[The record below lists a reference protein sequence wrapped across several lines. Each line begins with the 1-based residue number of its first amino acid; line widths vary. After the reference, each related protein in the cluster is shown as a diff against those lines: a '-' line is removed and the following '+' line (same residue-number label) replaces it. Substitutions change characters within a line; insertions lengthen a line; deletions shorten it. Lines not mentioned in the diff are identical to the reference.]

1 MAKAAATYQI
11 LVVDDSAVS
20 RKQVEHALEAGDYSL
35 LFAKSGQEALDLF
48 RRHSPSIVVTDWMM
62 PDFSGLELCER
73 IRADAQR
80 EYTYVIMLSAKA
92 EKDHVV
98 KGLAAG
104 ADDYLTKPFSFE
116 VLLARLRARTR
127 VGTAGA
133 GLRLRFSDLA
143 IDLET
148 HEAWRGKRLLTLTRT
163 EFSILECLMRAAG
176 RVAPRQRLI
185 ESVWGPDR
193 EVGNN
198 NLDVFMRFL
207 RTKVDLPGR
216 RRLIQ
221 TVRGVGY
228 RLRESEE

>member
-1 MAKAAATYQI
+1 MRILFVEDDREVADYVARGLEEENNSVTVSFDGMSALQAAQSSSFDVIVLDVMLPFLDGFEVTRR
-11 LVVDDSAVS
+11 L
-20 RKQVEHALEAGDYSL
+20 R
-35 LFAKSGQEALDLF
+35 AKSITTPILLLTARDTPQDVVRGLD
-48 RRHSPSIVVTDWMM
+48 
-62 PDFSGLELCER
+62 
-73 IRADAQR
+73 
-80 EYTYVIMLSAKA
+80 
-92 EKDHVV
+92 
-98 KGLAAG
+98 AG

-127 VGTAGA
+127 VGTAGV

-148 HEAWRGKRLLTLTRT
+148 HEAWRGKGLLNLTRT
-163 EFSILECLMRAAG
+163 EFSILECLMRSAG
-176 RVAPRQRLI
+176 RVVTRQRLI

-198 NLDVFMRFL
+198 NLDVFIRFL
-207 RTKVDLPGR
+207 RTKVDSAGQ

>member
-1 MAKAAATYQI
+1 MRI
-11 LVVDDSAVS
+11 LFVEDDREVADYVS
-20 RKQVEHALEAGDYSL
+20 R
-35 LFAKSGQEALDLF
+35 
-48 RRHSPSIVVTDWMM
+48 
-62 PDFSGLELCER
+62 GLEEENNSVTVSFDGMSALQAAQSSSFDAIVLDVMLPFLDGFEVTR
-73 IRADAQR
+73 RLRARSITTPILLLTARDTP
-80 EYTYVIMLSAKA
+80 E
-92 EKDHVV
+92 DVV
-98 KGLAAG
+98 RGLDAG

-127 VGTAGA
+127 VGAAG
-133 GLRLRFSDLA
+133 GGFRLRFSDLA

-148 HEAWRGKRLLTLTRT
+148 HEAWRGKGLLNLTRT
-163 EFSILECLMRAAG
+163 EFSILECLMRSAG
-176 RVAPRQRLI
+176 RVVTRQRLI

-207 RTKVDLPGR
+207 RTKVDSAGQ

>member
-1 MAKAAATYQI
+1 MRI
-11 LVVDDSAVS
+11 LFVEDDREVADYVS
-20 RKQVEHALEAGDYSL
+20 R
-35 LFAKSGQEALDLF
+35 
-48 RRHSPSIVVTDWMM
+48 
-62 PDFSGLELCER
+62 GLEEENNSVTVSFDGVSALQTAQSSSFDIIVLDVMLPFLDGFEVTR
-73 IRADAQR
+73 RLRARSVTTPILLLTARDTPQ
-80 EYTYVIMLSAKA
+80 
-92 EKDHVV
+92 DVV
-98 KGLAAG
+98 RGLDAG

-148 HEAWRGKRLLTLTRT
+148 HEAWRGKKLLTLTRT